1 VVALTPSSCRPLVEI
16 LHEVE
21 AVDANLLSR
30 YYRWQDVVD
39 AIDASKAQDVAKADR
54 SSVRARLR
62 KAGPAI
68 ALLESLAGM
77 IPDQD
82 GLSVLRGGLTTLFKV
97 SARLLELK
105 WTDPTL
111 TLRRWLADGIFTP

>member
-1 VVALTPSSCRPLVEI
+1 VVALTPSSRRPLIEV

-39 AIDASKAQDVAKADR
+39 AIEASKAQDAAKADR
-54 SSVRARLR
+54 SSLRARLR
-62 KAGPAI
+62 KSGSEI
-68 ALLESLAGM
+68 ALLDSLAGM

-97 SARLLELK
+97 SAASSRLE
-105 WTDPTL
+105 WANP
-111 TLRRWLADGIFTP
+111 R